1 MSLRDRPYLLFLYL
15 GLGSFVVAHIGFE
28 IFARLWVERRP
39 AWEAVRQSLYYAAIQ
54 PVGTASLLL
63 PFLLLG
69 WMAASL
75 AKKRTLKSGAVL
87 FVTGAV
93 VLGLIYL
100 AGHIG
105 AEQAMKQRKWTAAA
119 LSVGLI
125 PFYSTPVLFVMLFIR
140 VLAGRK
146 RS

>member
-1 MSLRDRPYLLFLYL
+1 MLLYNQLEQPRFCSPFYCWG
-15 GLGSFVVAHIGFE
+15 GL
-28 IFARLWVERRP
+28 
-39 AWEAVRQSLYYAAIQ
+39 Q
-54 PVGTASLLL
+54 LLS
-63 PFLLLG
+63 P
-69 WMAASL
+69 
-75 AKKRTLKSGAVL
+75 KKRTLKSGAVL

-105 AEQAMKQRKWTAAA
+105 AEQAMQQRKWTAAA